1 FRRPF
6 SGFNLRSRA
15 TIVRSRIWCS
25 ISRDTFSIGPYDLS
39 TARQTSR
46 SFSSRAMYALAV
58 VRNRGA
64 AHEVRIQAWLP
75 VMIPAIFGR
84 GFVCVSPLFSCNR
97 AHQFRLR
104 RAHLHPLDPRQII
117 NHVDLA
123 IVALHKCR
131 AAFHPVTTV
140 VICDVAELPDSGA
153 MNVATE
159 HGIYV
164 IAFRIM
170 RDSSF
175 EFANEA
181 DGVFHPPLCI
191 RAKRTVAQ
199 AEP

>member
-1 FRRPF
+1 
-6 SGFNLRSRA
+6 
-15 TIVRSRIWCS
+15 
-25 ISRDTFSIGPYDLS
+25 
-39 TARQTSR
+39 
-46 SFSSRAMYALAV
+46 
-58 VRNRGA
+58 
-64 AHEVRIQAWLP
+64 
-75 VMIPAIFGR
+75 
-84 GFVCVSPLFSCNR
+84 
-97 AHQFRLR
+97 
-104 RAHLHPLDPRQII
+104 
-117 NHVDLA
+117 A

-140 VICDVAELPDSGA
+140 VICDVAELTDSGA

-191 RAKRTVAQ
+191 RAKRPVAQ
-199 AEP
+199 AEPSSDEIDERIQREQKLIANVTGECQPLHILHHRVQFVSMND